1 MKPSFRQS
9 TALVHTWGG
18 LLVGW
23 VLFFIFLTGTFG
35 YVNHEIDRWMT
46 PERVSVSTPAAAS
59 DLVRS
64 AEDWL
69 AREAGDAQSWFVFL
83 PAGPRSGDFAVGWRA
98 WPEGKR
104 RFGRYQRQAL
114 DPLTGHALNVAVRDT
129 GGGQTLYRM
138 HYRLHY
144 LPYDLAVLIVGVCSM
159 FMLAAIVSG
168 VIIHKKIF
176 KDFFTFRPGKG
187 QRSWLDGHNLLSV
200 SALPFHLMITWS
212 GLIFYMFTYLPTAA
226 DALYPKG
233 EARDRFHAEVSGGVG
248 ISPGAKAPVAETASL
263 SVMLARAE
271 QAWGRGAVQ
280 TIRME
285 SPGREGARVLIY
297 ARQSGVGRGGR
308 TLLFDGVTGEVLHAG
323 PQGGTA
329 AGHFERVMLGLHE
342 GLFAGPVLRT
352 LYVFAGLCGTAM
364 IATGLLLWSTKRK
377 AKLAEHQGSR
387 FGIAAID
394 ILNLGTIIGL
404 PIGVAG
410 YFWANRLLPVGMEGR
425 AEWEVHAMFITWGL
439 TYLVAI
445 WRPLNRAWLELCGL
459 AAAAYGLVP
468 ILNALTTD
476 RHLLASIPEGDWAT
490 AGFDLSAFAAGLFFL
505 FLVRTMY
512 RRQRRKTADAT
523 VMAKAV
529 SNAKTV

>member
-46 PERVSVSTPAAAS
+46 PERMSVPTPLAAS

-69 AREAGDAQSWFVFL
+69 VRQAEDAQSWFVFL
-83 PAGPRSGDFAVGWRA
+83 PAGPRGGGFAVGWRA

-104 RFGRYQRQAL
+104 RFGKYRQQAL
-114 DPLTGHALNVAVRDT
+114 DPLTGDALTVSVRDT

-144 LPYDLAVLIVGVCSM
+144 MPYDLAVLIVGACSM
-159 FMLAAIVSG
+159 FMLVAIISG
-168 VIIHKKIF
+168 VIIHRKIF
-176 KDFFTFRPGKG
+176 KDFFTFRPGRG
-187 QRSWLDGHNLLSV
+187 RRSWLDGHNLLSV

-212 GLIFYMFTYLPTAA
+212 GLIFYMFTYIPTAA
-226 DALYPKG
+226 DVLYPKG
-233 EARDRFHAEVSGGVG
+233 EARDRLHAEVSGSVG
-248 ISPGAKAPVAETASL
+248 ISPGAKAPAVTMAPLGA
-263 SVMLARAE
+263 MLARAE
-271 QAWGRGAVQ
+271 QEWERGAVQ
-280 TIRME
+280 TIRIE
-285 SPGREGARVLIY
+285 SPGRQGARVLMH

-308 TLLFDGVTGEVLHAG
+308 TLLFDGVTGEVLRAG

-329 AGHFERVMLGLHE
+329 AGRFERVMLGLHE
-342 GLFAGPVLRT
+342 GLFAGPLLRA

-364 IATGLLLWSTKRK
+364 IATGLLLWSAKRK
-377 AKLAEHQGSR
+377 ARLAQHQGPH

-404 PIGVAG
+404 PIGIAI

-425 AEWEVHAMFITWGL
+425 AEWEVHAMFMAWGL
-439 TYLVAI
+439 TYIVAI
-445 WRPLNRAWLELCGL
+445 WRPLNRAWLELCCL
-459 AAAAYGLVP
+459 AAAAYGFIP

-476 RHLLASIPEGDWAT
+476 RHLFASIPEGDWVM
-490 AGFDLSAFAAGLFFL
+490 AGCDLSAFAAGLFFL
-505 FLVRTMY
+505 FLVRMTY
-512 RRQRRKTADAT
+512 RKQRRNSANTAA
-523 VMAKAV
+523 MAKAV
-529 SNAKTV
+529 SNAKAV

>member
-1 MKPSFRQS
+1 MTASLRQS

-46 PERVSVSTPAAAS
+46 PERASTSTPLAAS

-69 AREAGDAQSWFVFL
+69 AREAGDVQSWFVFL
-83 PAGPRSGDFAVGWRA
+83 PAAQRSGGFTVGWRA

-104 RFGRYQRQAL
+104 RVGKYQQQAL
-114 DPLTGHALNVAVRDT
+114 DPSTGGVLNVAVRDT

-144 LPYDLAVLIVGVCSM
+144 VPYDLAILMVGVCSM
-159 FMLAAIVSG
+159 FMLTAIISG
-168 VIIHKKIF
+168 VIVHKKIF
-176 KDFFTFRPGKG
+176 KEFFTFRPGKG

-212 GLIFYMFTYLPTAA
+212 GLIFYMFTYIPIAA

-233 EARDRFHAEVSGGVG
+233 EARDRFHTEVSGDVSL
-248 ISPGAKAPVAETASL
+248 SPGTKAPVAETVPLAM
-263 SVMLARAE
+263 MLARAE
-271 QAWGRGAVQ
+271 QAWEPGAVR

-285 SPGREGARVLIY
+285 NPGREGAQVLMH

-308 TLLFDGVTGEVLHAG
+308 SLLFDGATGEILRADPQGETVTGR
-323 PQGGTA
+323 
-329 AGHFERVMLGLHE
+329 FEQVMLGLHE
-342 GLFAGPVLRT
+342 GLFASPLLRA
-352 LYVFAGLCGTAM
+352 LYVFSGLCGTAM

-377 AKLAEHQGSR
+377 AKLARQEGPR
-387 FGIAAID
+387 FGIAAVD
-394 ILNLGTIIGL
+394 VLNVGTIVGL
-404 PIGVAG
+404 PIGIAV

-425 AEWEVHAMFITWGL
+425 AEWEVHAMFIAWGL
-439 TYLVAI
+439 TYIVGV
-445 WRPLNRAWLELCGL
+445 WRPLDRAWPELCCF
-459 AAAAYGLVP
+459 AAAAYGLIPV
-468 ILNALTTD
+468 LNALTTD
-476 RHLLASIPEGDWAT
+476 RHLLASIPEGDWVM
-490 AGFDLSAFAAGLFFL
+490 AGFDLSAFAIGLFFL
-505 FLVRTMY
+505 FLVRMTY
-512 RRQRRKTADAT
+512 QNLRRKTAAA
-523 VMAKAV
+523 VMAKALPNPKV
-529 SNAKTV
+529 I